1 MKRFIKNDKAEERLR
16 RINWE
21 IEISVLA
28 QRYGQRIAVSD
39 RHGTISYAALVSQAT
54 AIAQALA
61 KRGIGPGH
69 TVATM
74 FRNDRN
80 AVSAM
85 LGLMIAGATE
95 VPLNPALGHADRRHC
110 CAVASVETLL
120 TVEELSD
127 ETLVQLGTVILVDSI
142 EAAQSSWAGDVHVD
156 AEAPSRVV
164 FTSGTTG
171 KPKGAVHSHRG
182 RWLANLLLR
191 ASLPQRPGADSRI
204 LLMTP
209 FSHGTSL
216 LTYAYLCSGASVEL
230 RDGVDPQNVLPLLEQ
245 GVCDSMFAPPTV
257 LAKIVDA
264 AQDRRIT
271 TLGTI
276 FCGTAVLKPTLYAR
290 ARAIFG
296 PIIRVTYGK
305 SEVFNPICVME
316 AEETDDW
323 YSRGSGDACVGWPAP
338 GVQIAI
344 HDADGQ
350 PLRAL
355 ETGEVMIRARHLM
368 AGYRT
373 TQGFQPL
380 RADSFHDTGDL
391 GYLDEIGRL
400 HLTGRIA
407 DVIKSGG
414 YKISPEEIERELAS
428 ALGHSEVAVVG
439 IPSDYWGEVVLA
451 AIERPPADWQERL
464 SPVLAAMTGYKRPR
478 LFIALDELPRNG
490 IGKVVRSRIRE
501 ISLTN
506 YTFRDGPHPKL
517 ESQAASSI
525 NATIDLG

>member
-1 MKRFIKNDKAEERLR
+1 MKRFIKNDRAEERLR
-16 RINWE
+16 PINWAS
-21 IEISVLA
+21 EISVLA
-28 QRYGQRIAVSD
+28 QRYGERIAVSD
-39 RHGTISYAALVSQAT
+39 RHGTLTYAELMSRAT

-61 KRGIGPGH
+61 EHGIGPGQ
-69 TVATM
+69 TVATI

-85 LGLMIAGATE
+85 LGVMMAGATE
-95 VPLNPALGHADRRHC
+95 VPLNPALSHGDRQHC
-110 CAVASVETLL
+110 CAVARVETILS
-120 TVEELSD
+120 VAELSD
-127 ETLVQLGTVILVDSI
+127 ANLGQLSNLILVDHI
-142 EAAQSSWAGDVHVD
+142 EPAQTRWTEDGHIEP
-156 AEAPSRVV
+156 EAPSRIV

-191 ASLPQRPGADSRI
+191 ASLPHRPGANSRI

-216 LTYAYLCSGASVEL
+216 MTYAYLCSGASVEL
-230 RDGVDPQNVLPLLEQ
+230 RDGVHPESVLPLLEQ

-264 AQDRRIT
+264 AEGRRIT
-271 TLGTI
+271 TLRTI

-290 ARAIFG
+290 AREVFG

-305 SEVFNPICVME
+305 SEIFNPICVME
-316 AEETDDW
+316 PDETDDW

-338 GVQIAI
+338 GVEIAI
-344 HDADGQ
+344 HDVDGQ
-350 PLRAL
+350 PVTGSQ
-355 ETGEVMIRARHLM
+355 TGEVMIRSLHLM

-380 RADSFHDTGDL
+380 RADGFHDTGDL
-391 GYLDEIGRL
+391 GYVDEVGRL

-414 YKISPEEIERELAS
+414 YKISPEEIERELGP

-439 IPSDYWGEVVLA
+439 IPSEYWGEVVLA
-451 AIERPPADWQERL
+451 AIERPPDDWQERL

-478 LFIALDELPRNG
+478 LFITVEELPRNG
-490 IGKVVRSRIRE
+490 IGKIVRSRIRE
-501 ISLTN
+501 FSLAN
-506 YTFRDGPHPKL
+506 YTFRDGPHPRL
-517 ESQAASSI
+517 EPEAASSI
-525 NATIDLG
+525 NTRIDLG